1 MAVLAF
7 SVHQLSSPALSLWQS
22 LGMLN
27 ALQLGWCFCELIFI
41 LFKVQHIFSP
51 IFFVFSHSFFSLF
64 LFPSIFFFF
73 QNIVVVVT
81 ALLLCCCCP
90 YRRWTVIVTSALLLF
105 LIHAIVCVC
114 ECFCYR
120 VRRLVSFCHS
130 FRNFR
135 HRRRR
140 CVSAATVILIVVGY
154 SFTFVIFHLSREL
167 KNNGKYTNAARSG
180 LFKSFNNK

>member
-1 MAVLAF
+1 MAIAWNAKCFATWMML
-7 SVHQLSSPALSLWQS
+7 LWTY
-22 LGMLN
+22 
-27 ALQLGWCFCELIFI
+27 FHF
-41 LFKVQHIFSP
+41 VQGTTHFSP

-64 LFPSIFFFF
+64 LFPFIFFF

-120 VRRLVSFCHS
+120 VRRLVLFCHS

-167 KNNGKYTNAARSG
+167 KNNGKYTNATRSG

>member
-64 LFPSIFFFF
+64 LFPSIFFLSKHCRCCYCS
-73 QNIVVVVT
+73 IAV
-81 ALLLCCCCP
+81 LLLSLSSMNCHCHQCFAFVFNTCHCLCMWMLLLP
-90 YRRWTVIVTSALLLF
+90 CAPFGFILSFLSEFSSSSSAL
-105 LIHAIVCVC
+105 
-114 ECFCYR
+114 CFCCHRYSHCCWIFFH
-120 VRRLVSFCHS
+120 VRYFSFIEGIEKQWQIH
-130 FRNFR
+130 
-135 HRRRR
+135 
-140 CVSAATVILIVVGY
+140 
-154 SFTFVIFHLSREL
+154 E
-167 KNNGKYTNAARSG
+167 RS
-180 LFKSFNNK
+180 S